1 MTHDPD
7 QPAGAGAGE
16 AAATCVPRVR
26 VVVVNWNGRDHLA
39 RCLDA
44 LAGLDYPADRLD
56 IVVVDN
62 ASTDGSDAIAAAH
75 PRVRLLRSDH
85 NGGFVAA
92 NLALRDLDGVD
103 YAGLVNPDS
112 FVEPGWL
119 RALVG
124 ALEADPGLGA
134 ATARMLYDDRFVGVD
149 IASPTFVPG
158 GLDQRELGVKVAGL
172 RVDGTDR
179 WRDARM
185 SRGSWGIEHAGD
197 GGTYQ
202 WTRDRATL
210 LVPVG
215 DGARAVSAEVLLSAE
230 AAKDVRL
237 CSGAAAATV
246 AVSPEPAW
254 HPVPLGGG
262 PVDVVNNA
270 GSVLL
275 EGGYGADRGY
285 LAVDGHPY
293 DDPAEVFAWS
303 GGSVLLSARYLA
315 DVGLFD
321 ERLFLYYEDT
331 DLSWRG
337 RSRGWAY
344 RYEPAAVAR
353 HVHAASSGE
362 ASPTFQHHN
371 ERNRL
376 LLLAKNAPAGMAA
389 RAAGRYLLTTAS
401 YARRD
406 LVAPLLRRERP
417 RSTTVRRRLGSFASY
432 LRLLPPT
439 LAARRRVRRRAT
451 VPDEQLLAWMQP
463 RPEEE

>member
-1 MTHDPD
+1 MTHDPE
-7 QPAGAGAGE
+7 QPDGAGGPP
-16 AAATCVPRVR
+16 VPRVR

-44 LAGLDYPADRLD
+44 VAALDWPPDRLD

-62 ASTDGSDAIAAAH
+62 ASTDGSDAVAAAH
-75 PRVRLLRSDH
+75 PRVRLVRNDH

-92 NLALRDLDGVD
+92 NLALRDLAGVD
-103 YAGLVNPDS
+103 YVGLVNLDS

-134 ATARMLYDDRFVGVD
+134 ATARMLFADRFVAIEIG
-149 IASPTFVPG
+149 APTFVPG
-158 GLDQRELGVKVAGL
+158 GPDRRELGVKLAGL
-172 RVDGTDR
+172 RVDGADR

-185 SRGSWGIEHAGD
+185 SRGSWGIEHARD

-202 WTRDRATL
+202 WTRHRATL

-215 DGARAVSAEVLLSAE
+215 NAVGPMPASAEVLLEAE
-230 AAKDVRL
+230 AAKQVSLR
-237 CSGAAAATV
+237 SGGATATATV
-246 AVSPEPAW
+246 TPEPAW
-254 HPVPLGGG
+254 HPLPLGGD
-262 PVDVVNNA
+262 PVDVVNNTGA
-270 GSVLL
+270 LLL

-285 LAVDGHPY
+285 LAVDGSGY

-303 GGSVLLSARYLA
+303 GGSVVLSARYLA

-321 ERLFLYYEDT
+321 ERFFLYYEDT

-337 RSRGWAY
+337 RSRGWTY
-344 RYEPAAVAR
+344 RYEPGAVAR

-376 LLLAKNAPAGMAA
+376 LLLTKNAPAGMAA
-389 RAAGRYLLTTAS
+389 RAAGRYLLTTGS

-406 LVAPLLRRERP
+406 LLAPLLRRERP
-417 RSTTVRRRLGSFASY
+417 RPTTVRRRLGSFASY

-439 LAARRRVRRRAT
+439 LAERRRVRGRAT
-451 VPDEQLLAWMQP
+451 VPDVAVLAWMQA
-463 RPEEE
+463 RPE

>member
-1 MTHDPD
+1 MTHIPD
-7 QPAGAGAGE
+7 DQAGRP
-16 AAATCVPRVR
+16 VPHVR
-26 VVVVNWNGRDHLA
+26 LVVVNWNGREHLG

-44 LAGLDYPADRLD
+44 LVALDWPPDRLD

-75 PRVRLLRSDH
+75 PRVRVVRNDH

-92 NLALRDLDGVD
+92 NLALHDLDGVD
-103 YAGLVNPDS
+103 YVGLVNADS

-119 RALVG
+119 RALVA
-124 ALEADPGLGA
+124 ALEADPALGA
-134 ATARMLYDDRFVGVD
+134 ATARMLFADRFVAVE
-149 IASPTFVPG
+149 ITSPTFVPRG
-158 GLDQRELGVKVAGL
+158 PDRRELGVKLAGL
-172 RVDGTDR
+172 RVAGVDR
-179 WRDARM
+179 WRDARV
-185 SRGSWGIEHAGD
+185 SRGTWGLEHAGD

-215 DGARAVSAEVLLSAE
+215 DGSGSAEVLLSAE
-230 AAKDVRL
+230 GAKPVCLR
-237 CSGAAAATV
+237 SGEATATV
-246 AVSPEPAW
+246 EVTTEPAW
-254 HPVPLGGG
+254 YPVPLGGP

-270 GSVLL
+270 GALL
-275 EGGYGADRGY
+275 LDGGYGADRGY
-285 LAVDGHPY
+285 LAVDGEGY
-293 DDPAEVFAWS
+293 DEPAEVFAWS

-321 ERLFLYYEDT
+321 ERFFLYYEDT
-331 DLSWRG
+331 DLAWRG
-337 RSRGWAY
+337 RSRGWTY

-376 LLLAKNAPAGMAA
+376 LMLAKNAPTGLAA
-389 RAAGRYLLTTAS
+389 RAAGRYVLTTAS

-417 RSTTVRRRLGSFASY
+417 RPTAVRRRLGSFAGY

-439 LAARRRVRRRAT
+439 LAERRRVRRRAT
-451 VPDEQLLAWMQP
+451 VPDADVLAWMQP
-463 RPEEE
+463 RPDQG